1 MFKKKFFI
9 GSLSLMFA
17 LSGIGAVQAEGDQGS
32 KSTASKVVELDPNG
46 NAFLTDLTDDGYAE
60 LGRYK
65 VEKIKDNI
73 YHWDEGTKK
82 LPGGATDESGVTNN
96 PSSMYFVLEED
107 GVLLVDLG
115 NGTENDED
123 IQNAKLQISVNRQNK
138 TT

>member
-107 GVLLVDLG
+107 GVL
-115 NGTENDED
+115 
-123 IQNAKLQISVNRQNK
+123 
-138 TT
+138 

>member
-73 YHWDEGTKK
+73 YHCSCYLTDRGIEGT
-82 LPGGATDESGVTNN
+82 SCC
-96 PSSMYFVLEED
+96 
-107 GVLLVDLG
+107 
-115 NGTENDED
+115 
-123 IQNAKLQISVNRQNK
+123 LQQLFK
-138 TT
+138 

>member
-17 LSGIGAVQAEGDQGS
+17 LSGIGAVQAEGDRGS

-115 NGTENDED
+115 NGSENDED
-123 IQNAKLQISVNRQNK
+123 IQNAKQS
-138 TT
+138 

>member
-65 VEKIKDNI
+65 VEKIKIIFITGMREQKN
-73 YHWDEGTKK
+73 
-82 LPGGATDESGVTNN
+82 
-96 PSSMYFVLEED
+96 F
-107 GVLLVDLG
+107 LVV
-115 NGTENDED
+115 
-123 IQNAKLQISVNRQNK
+123 QQMRAA
-138 TT
+138 